1 MQRPVRRLPGTRDL
15 LGDAFL
21 DKVAVEHALESVIAA
36 WGYEKIETPVL
47 EESDLFLRKSGG
59 ELAARLYS
67 VDDPG
72 GARAALRPEFT
83 ASVIRVL
90 ISFDDLPPTPIRWR
104 YSGPVFRHSALDVGA
119 EGRQVT
125 QVGAELLGAA
135 GPLADIEGVVVACE
149 ALIATGLRDAV
160 VTLGHL
166 GVLAALLGQFG
177 LSDRAEGFLL
187 SRLGLLRD
195 PAHGPEALLE
205 EARVM
210 QLLPD
215 PAVTAGSAQGDD
227 LPSGIDPV
235 LAKRVVQQMIRSL
248 EPSWIGHR
256 GMEEVEERLLGKL
269 LEVEDPARFEMAI
282 RFLAELGEIR
292 GEGVA
297 ILDDL
302 TAAAERFGLDTGP
315 LQPLRDLVPFL
326 FDLPEMRGVK
336 QIWDFGF
343 APGLAYYSGLV
354 FEFSHPRVIGR
365 PLGAGGRYDGLV
377 RALGGRDLPALG
389 FAFSVEAVEAARV
402 AEGLP
407 AASGVTPGLS
417 AVVVPRRWADSGAA
431 LAEARRIRAGA
442 NGAAVAL
449 YPKAGAIDAARE
461 FALARGAP
469 TFVIVGPDGNHSV
482 ELKGY
487 PR

>member
-1 MQRPVRRLPGTRDL
+1 M
-15 LGDAFL
+15 
-21 DKVAVEHALESVIAA
+21 
-36 WGYEKIETPVL
+36 IETPVM

-72 GARAALRPEFT
+72 GTRAALRPEFT
-83 ASVIRVL
+83 ASVIRAL
-90 ISFDDLPPTPIRWR
+90 ISFDEVPPTPIRWR
-104 YSGPVFRHSALDVGA
+104 YSGPVFRHSTLDGRS

-135 GPLADIEGVVVACE
+135 GSLADVEGVVVACE
-149 ALIATGLRDAV
+149 ALVATGLRDAV

-166 GVLAALLGQFG
+166 GVLAALLGQFA

-215 PAVTAGSAQGDD
+215 PAVTPEVVQGED
-227 LPSGIDPV
+227 LPSGIDPAI
-235 LAKRVVQQMIRSL
+235 AKRVVHQMIRSL
-248 EPSWIGHR
+248 EPSWIGNR
-256 GMEEVEERLLGKL
+256 GMQEVEERLLGKL
-269 LEVEDPARFEMAI
+269 LEVEDRAKFEKAI
-282 RFLAELGEIR
+282 RFLAELGEVR
-292 GEGVA
+292 GEGAA

-302 TAAAERFGLDTGP
+302 TAVAERFGLDPGP
-315 LQPLRDLVPFL
+315 LQPVRELVPFL
-326 FDLPEMRGVK
+326 FELPELRGVT

-407 AASGVTPGLS
+407 TASGVTSGLS

-431 LAEARRIRAGA
+431 LAEARRIRARGD
-442 NGAAVAL
+442 GAAVAL
-449 YPKAGAIDAARE
+449 YPNAGAIDAARE
-461 FALARGAP
+461 FALARGAA
-469 TFVIVGPDGNHSV
+469 TFVIVGPEGNHSV
-482 ELKGY
+482 DLEGF
-487 PR
+487 RR